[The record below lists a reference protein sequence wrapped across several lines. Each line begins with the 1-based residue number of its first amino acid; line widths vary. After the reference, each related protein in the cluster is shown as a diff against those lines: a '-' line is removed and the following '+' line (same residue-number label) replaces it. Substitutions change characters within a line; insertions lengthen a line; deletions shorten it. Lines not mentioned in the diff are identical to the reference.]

1 MTCEFRM
8 GCGLGGGAEQSIN
21 YWLVMMSRAPRV
33 FPRVWKTAPWQTP
46 ILGSLAQRRVDGD
59 E

>member
-1 MTCEFRM
+1 MTCEFCM
-8 GCGLGGGAEQSIN
+8 GCGLGDGVEQSID

-46 ILGSLAQRRVDGD
+46 IFGSLAQR
-59 E
+59 